1 MPDVLS
7 SIFNRFVRFTR
18 SFYFVVPLFL
28 GLAAASAQTPE
39 WIWHGN
45 NGKPPGDNEF
55 RSFKT
60 TVTIDQ
66 PVAKAKLAATADDDF
81 QLFING
87 KRVLRG
93 NTWNHTFDKDVTAN
107 LVQGEN
113 LILATAHNEGSAA
126 GFIARLEITFRN
138 GDKKVIVT
146 DSSWLASEQNN
157 PKAGTWVKSVSLG
170 QVGVQPWGDIF
181 KSAEATPVS
190 ALKVLPG
197 FKVELLRSAQ
207 PAEGSWVSMTV
218 DDQGRLIVSPQDGN
232 LLRMTVPTGEGE
244 VKVEEIT
251 TEFGSAMGLLWA
263 KGYLFVDGRG
273 PEGLGIYRLQDPR
286 GNGQYTVKKLL
297 KKIPSGGGEHGS
309 HGIVL
314 GPDGY
319 LYQVNGNF
327 VQVLRD
333 IAKDSP
339 HKNYADDLILPRLED
354 GNGFGVG
361 NKPPGGHI
369 LRFDTDGQKFEIFA
383 AGQRNDYDI
392 AFNEDGELF
401 GFDSDMEWDWGLP
414 WYRPIRINHI
424 VSGADFGFREG
435 SGKWPVWYP
444 DSLPPSMNIGVG
456 SPTGVKFGTG
466 SKFPAK
472 YRKAFF
478 AMDWTYGRI
487 FAVHL
492 TPEGATYSATAED
505 FIRPRGAPL
514 NVTDL
519 EIGKDGA
526 MYFIT
531 GGRGTQSGL
540 YRVTYTGPQAAET
553 APSASELDDLKAASE
568 ARALRHRIE
577 AFQTKK
583 DPSAID
589 FIWGNLKSPDRWI
602 RYAARIA
609 LENQDVSLWQDRVFQ
624 EEQTDA
630 LITATLALARVGEHS
645 LEKRL
650 FGNLA
655 KLSGDSLTEAQG
667 LESLRTVEVIFARMG
682 RPDAE
687 TAAAGIE
694 ALSKY
699 YPAEREPLNRELCQ
713 LLVYLEAPDVVEKTL
728 GLLDAA
734 TTQEEQIF
742 YITALRNLK
751 KGWTKQQH
759 EHYFAWFH
767 KSRAGLDHTD
777 DTLQWFKDAGR
788 DYGDGASFGGFLKN
802 IHRDA
807 VAALSDNERGEL
819 AAVIIG
825 KKVEAKAAVVQ
836 PRKFV
841 KDWKMP
847 ELVASLDLADKGR
860 SFARGKE
867 VFTAAQCIVCHRFGN
882 EGGAVGPDITA
893 VFSRFTRRDVL
904 ESIIDPSKVIAE
916 QYQASVLSLK
926 NGEEITGRLVEET
939 QDAYQVLVNPL
950 TQDRTKVNKADVTG
964 KRPSKTSPMPEG
976 LLNTFTKEE
985 IMDLLAYI
993 QSAGK
998 PDAPIYSAG
1007 SAK

>member
-1 MPDVLS
+1 ML
-7 SIFNRFVRFTR
+7 TR
-18 SFYFVVPLFL
+18 SLRLGFL
-28 GLAAASAQTPE
+28 LLSLAAASAQTPE
-39 WIWHGN
+39 WIWHSN
-45 NGKPPGDNEF
+45 NGAPPGDNEN
-55 RSFKT
+55 RSFKKT
-60 TVTIDQ
+60 LTLDET
-66 PVAKAKLAATADDDF
+66 VAKATVLATADNSF
-81 QLFING
+81 ELFING
-87 KRVLRG
+87 KSVSQG
-93 NTWNHTFDKDVTAN
+93 DDWNHPYKADVTKN

-113 LILATAHNEGSAA
+113 LILATGHNDGGAA
-126 GFIARLEITFRN
+126 GFIARLNITLKS
-138 GDKKVIVT
+138 GKKLVVVT

-157 PKAGTWVKSVSLG
+157 PAAGIWVKAASIGKLG
-170 QVGVQPWGDIF
+170 IQPWGDVF
-181 KSAEATPVS
+181 SQTPAPAAGQATPVS
-190 ALKVLPG
+190 ALSVAPG

-207 PAEGSWVSMTV
+207 RGEGSWVSMTV
-218 DDQGRLIVSPQDGN
+218 DDDGRLIVSPQDGS
-232 LLRMTVPTGEGE
+232 LLRMTVPAGDGE
-244 VKVEEIT
+244 VQVEKIT
-251 TEFGSAMGLLWA
+251 PEFGSAMGLLWA

-273 PEGLGIYRLQDPR
+273 PEGLGIYRLRDPQ
-286 GNGQYTVKKLL
+286 GNGQYTVHKLL

-309 HGIVL
+309 HGIVM
-314 GPDGY
+314 GPDGF

-327 VQVLRD
+327 VHVLDD
-333 IAKDSP
+333 IAKDSA
-339 HKNYADDLILPRLED
+339 HKNYADDLVLPRLED

-369 LRFDTDGQKFEIFA
+369 LRFDTDGQKFELFA

-444 DSLPPSMNIGVG
+444 DSLPPAMNIGVG
-456 SPTGVKFGTG
+456 SPTGVRFGTG
-466 SKFPAK
+466 AKFPAK

-478 AMDWTYGRI
+478 VMDWTYGRI
-487 FAVHL
+487 LAVHL
-492 TPEGATYSATAED
+492 TPDGATYSATAED
-505 FIRPRGAPL
+505 FIRPKGAPL

-526 MYFIT
+526 MYFLT

-540 YRVTYTGPQAAET
+540 YRVTYTGPRPAEP
-553 APSASELDDLKAASE
+553 APSDSEMDGIKAARE

-577 AFQTKK
+577 IFHTKK
-583 DPSAID
+583 DASAID

-609 LENQDVSLWQDRVFQ
+609 LENQDVSLWQDRVFK

-630 LITATLALARVGEHS
+630 AITATLALARVGDHS
-645 LEKRL
+645 LEKQL

-655 KLSGDSLTEAQG
+655 RVGGDSLTEAQG
-667 LESLRTVEVIFARMG
+667 LECLRTIEVIFARMG
-682 RPDAE
+682 RPDQE
-687 TAAAGIE
+687 TAAAAIE

-699 YPAEREPLNRELCQ
+699 YPAEHEPLNRELCQ

-759 EHYFAWFH
+759 EHYFAWFQ

-788 DYGDGASFGGFLKN
+788 DYGDGASFGGFMRS
-802 IHRDA
+802 IRRDA
-807 VAALSDNERGEL
+807 VASLSDNERGEL
-819 AAVIIG
+819 AGVIIG
-825 KKVEAKAAVVQ
+825 RKAEVKAAAKE
-836 PRKFV
+836 RKFV
-841 KDWKMP
+841 KDWKM
-847 ELVASLDLADKGR
+847 ADLAAALDMTGKGR
-860 SFARGKE
+860 SFERGKE
-867 VFTAAQCIVCHRFGN
+867 VFTASQCIVCHRFGN
-882 EGGAVGPDITA
+882 EGGAVGPDLTA

-904 ESIIDPSKVIAE
+904 ESIIEPSKVISE
-916 QYQASVLSLK
+916 QYLNTTLSLK
-926 NGEEITGRLVEET
+926 NGDEVTGRIVEESPA
-939 QDAYQVLVNPL
+939 AYQVVVNPL
-950 TQDRTKVNKADVTG
+950 TQTRTEVKKSDVAE
-964 KRPSKTSPMPEG
+964 KRFSKISPMPEG
-976 LLNTFTKEE
+976 LVNNFTREE

-998 PDAPIYSAG
+998 SDAPIY
-1007 SAK
+1007 KTN